1 MLPFDGNFAP
11 SLPFGLNSTM
21 GDIAASAWRLPPMPE
36 RNPLI
41 SEPEQL
47 SFPDI
52 FQGLSGGGKE
62 VSKEQLDS
70 VIKEASNLEFSTPE
84 INKLSGKEPDYTI
97 DARGKLTKNPNSKAK
112 PGDPLNIE
120 IQTNGQPAA
129 EQQALVQSIL
139 DGFRNSHPWATSL
152 PKNWNELMQWLQKC
166 MQSLASG
173 EAIPSASQGS
183 DFSGT
188 ENSGAYSG
196 GGEGGN
202 YMNAAS
208 NGSGDTSRGYS
219 GGGGGSSNY
228 GGGGEA
234 PTAVEG
240 LSAPIA
246 ADGRVF
252 PVDGFSKNSIGL
264 HHGSSDG
271 AADIF
276 AQEGTAIRS
285 LFDGEVVK
293 VDSGGLGGN
302 TITVK
307 QADGKTAYY
316 AHMQTLAGREDGT
329 PLKPGDTVKAGDV
342 IGRVGETGNAA
353 GTGSHLHIGVGDSI
367 ISGSGP
373 DGGAG
378 SNYNLTGTLNTIL
391 QSGQVA

>member
-1 MLPFDGNFAP
+1 MLPFEGNFP
-11 SLPFGLNSTM
+11 PPLPFWLNSPM
-21 GDIAASAWRLPPMPE
+21 GDIAASAWRLPLMAE
-36 RNPLI
+36 RNSI
-41 SEPEQL
+41 KEPENL
-47 SFPDI
+47 SFSDI
-52 FQGLSGGGKE
+52 YQGSTDAGKE
-62 VSKEQLDS
+62 VSKEELES
-70 VIKEASNLEFSTPE
+70 IVKEASNLEFSTPE
-84 INKLSGKEPDYTI
+84 LNKQSGKEPDYTI
-97 DARGKLTKNPNSKAK
+97 DARGKLSKNPNSKAR

-120 IQTNGQPAA
+120 IQTNGQPAG

-139 DGFRNSHPWATSL
+139 DGFRNSHPWTTAF
-152 PKNWNELMQWLQKC
+152 PKNWDELMQWFQQC
-166 MQSLASG
+166 MSSLVFG
-173 EAIPSASQGS
+173 EPIPSASPGA
-183 DFSGT
+183 DYSGT
-188 ENSGAYSG
+188 DSNGNYSG
-196 GGEGGN
+196 GDGGGN

-208 NGSGDTSRGYS
+208 SGGGDVSQGYS
-219 GGGGGSSNY
+219 GGNGGSYSF
-228 GGGGEA
+228 GAGGES
-234 PTAVEG
+234 PTAVDG
-240 LSAPIA
+240 LSAPIT

-252 PVDGFSKNSIGL
+252 PVDGFSKDSIGL

-302 TITVK
+302 TITIK

-329 PLKPGDTVKAGDV
+329 PLKPGDTVEAGDV

-391 QSGQVA
+391 QSEQVA